1 MLIGPE
7 QFYIS
12 SVFFPASSSMAYM
25 MMGEVLR
32 SGAFGIIVPIA
43 GSGQEMGIPP
53 AATAS
58 LKSCDCALTLPEIRQ
73 ARMASATGNFRI
85 GDSV

>member
-1 MLIGPE
+1 
-7 QFYIS
+7 
-12 SVFFPASSSMAYM
+12 M

-32 SGAFGIIVPIA
+32 SGALGITVPIA
-43 GSGQEMGIPP
+43 GSGQEMGMPP
-53 AATAS
+53 EATAS

-73 ARMASATGNFRI
+73 AKMASAAGNFLI